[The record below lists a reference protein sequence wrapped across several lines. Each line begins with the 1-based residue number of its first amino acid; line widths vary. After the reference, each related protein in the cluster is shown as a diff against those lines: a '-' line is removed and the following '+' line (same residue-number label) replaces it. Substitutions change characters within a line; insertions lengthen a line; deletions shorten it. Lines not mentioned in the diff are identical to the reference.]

1 MEFREKVFVL
11 RFTVRAEIP
20 EVLLEDDDF
29 DEDAWLDEWEVGIKP
44 AVIRAVFTQI
54 RAVPGWEAHVR
65 NRGMSPLDE
74 VEIVVT
80 RRSGESED
88 DDAPQ

>member
-1 MEFREKVFVL
+1 MELREKTFVL
-11 RFTVRAEIP
+11 RFAVRAEIP
-20 EVLLEDDDF
+20 DVLFEREDF

-54 RAVPGWEAHVR
+54 RGVPGWEAHVR

-80 RRSGESED
+80 RRD
-88 DDAPQ
+88 DDALQ

>member
-1 MEFREKVFVL
+1 MECREKAFVL
-11 RFTVRAEIP
+11 RFTVRAEIADA
-20 EVLLEDDDF
+20 LLEGDDF

-44 AVIRAVFTQI
+44 AVIRAVFAQI

-80 RRSGESED
+80 RRTDDSDD